1 MKRFDWDESYTTFCE
16 VHQLGLSVEIFHKMN
31 PENKQVLSVTAICPQ
46 PGIVRN
52 LATYF
57 GRSFEPTAQQDKSS
71 GTLRIPSPRVKSVC
85 AKTQQDCLR
94 TMTQLIQGKKFVI

>member
-1 MKRFDWDESYTTFCE
+1 MCLLNCE
-16 VHQLGLSVEIFHKMN
+16 KLKYDT
-31 PENKQVLSVTAICPQ
+31 QVLSVTTICPQ

-85 AKTQQDCLR
+85 AKTQDCLR